1 MIMNQKPNPE
11 LVDDENPE
19 WTDADFARAVPFSRL
34 PPELRETLAS
44 ARQGVV
50 VIAEPG
56 EDYVAVPLPE
66 ELVAP
71 FRATGPGWQGR
82 LNAALKD
89 WLGTHSPDD
98 LQD

>member
-1 MIMNQKPNPE
+1 MNQKPNPE

-19 WTDADFARAVPFSRL
+19 WTDADFARAVPFAHL

-50 VIAEPG
+50 VVAEPG
-56 EDYVAVPLPE
+56 QDFVTVPLHE

-71 FRATGPGWQGR
+71 FRATGPGWQAR
-82 LNAALKD
+82 LNAALRD
-89 WLGTHSPDD
+89 WLEAHSPGD
-98 LQD
+98 LSN